1 MQCSGGEQAEAVGI
15 GLGHAQA
22 LGRAGHKDQVD
33 VIVHQAPGE
42 AGHVRTPQAIAQPL
56 AIVGAILVREEQR
69 PPAVAARGDVMRHIG
84 ENDPSNAGHGRSLHG
99 TISA

>member
-33 VIVHQAPGE
+33 VMSIRHQA
-42 AGHVRTPQAIAQPL
+42 RQATSA
-56 AIVGAILVREEQR
+56 R
-69 PPAVAARGDVMRHIG
+69 PK
-84 ENDPSNAGHGRSLHG
+84 PSRSHWQ
-99 TISA
+99 